1 MTYPAVNDPNITS
14 GFTFNKRSVSLAS
27 ELRSFVVLRPS
38 PEQSAP
44 SAARYIGVRSGIE
57 WRVQVATKDTD
68 QQERRP
74 RTTRQNQI
82 KEVVVLWSYPR
93 PGRPEK
99 SRWSPGYWAGDPR
112 SASIGVAQ
120 CSWESRFGETTPKAP
135 RWLRGGWLGGQDRSR
150 RRQSRGEPRHQK
162 KPKARAAH
170 ERTGDPRSAST
181 RGAYSWRTRNSVAA
195 RGKPGGWRADGSSWQ
210 AARRAEWVHDVRRNL
225 SRLSTQ
231 LRFDKPSIPCY
242 TRRTRDPRSA
252 STEGACSPGGWG
264 AVGKSVAARR
274 AEWLLKTVGTVSF
287 EHKSTCES
295 RVAFQIFLPS
305 FFVTENRTMTTC
317 PSWFVLTV
325 LQTRGRVSFFSR
337 KGVVLRNRVCLFVL
351 IVVFRNCADSCRAE
365 PRGLGSFRHCATAR
379 SGNRRIWRIRLS
391 TTPI

>member
-14 GFTFNKRSVSLAS
+14 GFTFNKRSDSLAS

-120 CSWESRFGETTPKAP
+120 CSWESRFGETTPKAH

-150 RRQSRGEPRHQK
+150 RRQSRGEPQHQK
-162 KPKARAAH
+162 NPKARAAH
-170 ERTGDPRSAST
+170 ERAGDPRSAST

-225 SRLSTQ
+225 SRLSTRATAFWRTQ
-231 LRFDKPSIPCY
+231 YPVLY
-242 TRRTRDPRSA
+242 TTNQRSA
-252 STEGACSPGGWG
+252 ECQHRRGVFAWWLRSGWQVGGSTESGMASQNSRNCLIW
-264 AVGKSVAARR
+264 ALEYLRVA
-274 AEWLLKTVGTVSF
+274 
-287 EHKSTCES
+287 S
-295 RVAFQIFLPS
+295 RVSDFSAVVFA
-305 FFVTENRTMTTC
+305 TENRTMTTC
-317 PSWFVLTV
+317 SSWFVSCYRHADVSPFFREGGSVTKSGLS
-325 LQTRGRVSFFSR
+325 LRV
-337 KGVVLRNRVCLFVL
+337 
-351 IVVFRNCADSCRAE
+351 NCCVS
-365 PRGLGSFRHCATAR
+365 
-379 SGNRRIWRIRLS
+379 
-391 TTPI
+391 